1 MDAVG
6 QKLLEVAKGQL
17 GYHEHSSGY
26 TKYGD
31 WFAAHVDKD
40 HDSYYKT
47 APWCDMFLAW
57 AADQAGVQDW
67 TGEFASTIEHAK
79 WFQQQHAF
87 GNTPEPGAIVFYS
100 WSGDH
105 SVDAIDHVGIV
116 ESVDGRTLHTIEGN
130 TDGGQLERRVR
141 STTQV
146 VGYGYPGKVQ
156 VAAPVTGA
164 SDNTAYIG
172 RHAAPGSADSAILTE
187 TPQQAGAPKA
197 TVGQHAPG
205 GFPLPSGEVAL
216 TGAMALLL
224 CGSLALA
231 VGKST
236 AAKVPAAIPTPQ
248 APRLRKRG
256 KHHRT
261 AEPVALP
268 ADITPAEFEL
278 VSEEAEMSTVLM
290 PAISAEVAQLVEDKV
305 FWGKISEIEDDE
317 ELAFWDDLHSAVAK
331 TGSRNWFEPA
341 SR

>member
-17 GYHEHSSGY
+17 GYSEKPSGY
-26 TKYGD
+26 SKYGD
-31 WFAAHVDKD
+31 WFATHVDKS
-40 HDSYYKT
+40 HDSYYNT

-67 TGEFASTIEHAK
+67 AGEFASTIEHAK
-79 WFQQQHAF
+79 WFQQQHAW
-87 GNTPEPGAIVFYS
+87 GTTPEPGAIVFYS
-100 WSGDH
+100 WTGGG
-105 SVDAIDHVGIV
+105 VDGIDHVGIV
-116 ESVDGRTLHTIEGN
+116 ESVSGHTLHTIEGN

-141 STTQV
+141 STSQV

-156 VAAPVTGA
+156 VSGHAVPGSGNDAAYLA
-164 SDNTAYIG
+164 K
-172 RHAAPGSADSAILTE
+172 HAAPGPGDSQILT
-187 TPQQAGAPKA
+187 QAPPAVASKA
-197 TVGQHAPG
+197 AVATHQDN
-205 GFPLPSGEVAL
+205 GFNLQTGEVAL

-236 AAKVPAAIPTPQ
+236 AAKVPAIPTPA

-268 ADITPAEFEL
+268 ADLTPAEFEM
-278 VSEEAEMSTVLM
+278 VSEEAEMSTVMM
-290 PAISAEVAQLVEDKV
+290 PIISAEVAQQVEDKV
-305 FWGKISEIEDDE
+305 FWGKIAEIKDDE
-317 ELAFWDDLHSAVAK
+317 ELAFWDDLHTAVGNNS
-331 TGSRNWFEPA
+331 TRNWFEPA